1 MSVLDIFGNLLGWCP
16 KFKGAPEQLRA
27 EEEKYRGSTA
37 LFIAS
42 LLTGLSM
49 IAIYAAFI
57 GKAQAG
63 GFLADNSV
71 MTAFSFLI
79 TGSTLFLKFSSILW
93 KIGGVTISI
102 LDWRDVKRVY
112 LTSFVIMTA
121 TSLVV
126 WLYLP
131 KALIGLNYPI
141 VYLSYI
147 ATNHVYARRVVRKD
161 LWG

>member
-1 MSVLDIFGNLLGWCP
+1 MSVLKIFGYFFGWCP
-16 KFKGAPEQLRA
+16 KFNGVPEQFRA
-27 EEEKYRGSTA
+27 GEENYSGSTA

-57 GKAQAG
+57 VRARAG
-63 GFLADNSV
+63 GFLVDNGV
-71 MTAFSFLI
+71 RTVFSFLI
-79 TGSTLFLKFSSILW
+79 TGGILFLNFSGILW
-93 KIGGVTISI
+93 KIGGVTISM
-102 LDWRDVKRVY
+102 LDWSDVKRVY

-131 KALIGLNYPI
+131 KALIDWNYPI
-141 VYLSYI
+141 VYFSYI
-147 ATNHVYARRVVRKD
+147 VTNHVYARRVIRKD
-161 LWG
+161 LQ